1 MRHAPAILIGR
12 TVRTLA
18 RIRKPGGGSAIPGL
32 VVNRFA
38 PGFLFSVLNTLE
50 HGVVI
55 VSGSSGKSTTTK
67 MLVAVLREHGRRVF
81 TNDSTANI
89 SQGLTSSVLE
99 RVDLR
104 GRLSDSM
111 AVLELDEAHGA
122 AMVSRLV
129 PRTVVLTNVMT
140 DQIDRFQDSAQVA
153 DLLARIASRA
163 TESLVYNADDAFLAE
178 IAAGSAVTTV
188 GFGVNPEVRASL
200 RRGLGYASEV
210 AHRGPV
216 DAEVTALSGL
226 DVTVTVAKDS
236 ATLRLPARGAHYAV
250 DAAAAIAAAAAL
262 LGPEFDARRA
272 ADAISAIEPVFA
284 RGEITEVRGKP
295 VEFVLVQNPGSF
307 QLNVD
312 ELDPALDQVFIAVG
326 SDVRDP
332 SYLWSADLTAMPPVL
347 IASGSKAHE
356 LALQLLYNG
365 VAVDEIDPDL
375 PAAID
380 RFLALPSPRHGLKTV
395 IFTADSMRRV
405 RGHLGLAQ

>member
-1 MRHAPAILIGR
+1 
-12 TVRTLA
+12 
-18 RIRKPGGGSAIPGL
+18 
-32 VVNRFA
+32 
-38 PGFLFSVLNTLE
+38 
-50 HGVVI
+50 
-55 VSGSSGKSTTTK
+55 
-67 MLVAVLREHGRRVF
+67 
-81 TNDSTANI
+81 
-89 SQGLTSSVLE
+89 
-99 RVDLR
+99 
-104 GRLSDSM
+104 
-111 AVLELDEAHGA
+111 
-122 AMVSRLV
+122 
-129 PRTVVLTNVMT
+129 
-140 DQIDRFQDSAQVA
+140 
-153 DLLARIASRA
+153 
-163 TESLVYNADDAFLAE
+163 
-178 IAAGSAVTTV
+178 
-188 GFGVNPEVRASL
+188 
-200 RRGLGYASEV
+200 
-210 AHRGPV
+210 
-216 DAEVTALSGL
+216 
-226 DVTVTVAKDS
+226 
-236 ATLRLPARGAHYAV
+236 V

-272 ADAISAIEPVFA
+272 AAAISAIEPVFA